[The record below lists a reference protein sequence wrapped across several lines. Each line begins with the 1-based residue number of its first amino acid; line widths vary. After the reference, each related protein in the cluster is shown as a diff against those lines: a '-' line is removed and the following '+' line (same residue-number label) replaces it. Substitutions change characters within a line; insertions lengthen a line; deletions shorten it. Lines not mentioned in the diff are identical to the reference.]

1 MSNLGPIQIKLKLLL
16 TLHLNPKVVKL
27 PAYKR
32 KTLVLLGAHGVGRRH
47 IKNSLIAAHK
57 VFPNG
62 DERS

>member
-1 MSNLGPIQIKLKLLL
+1 MYNLGTTQITVELKLLL
-16 TLHLNPKVVKL
+16 VLNPQVVKL